1 MRGVRVG
8 AQTSR
13 RQSRAD
19 GRGGMR
25 CGTGSEHACAIF
37 SPTQTHLSGGTRVG
51 RAVATQV
58 LGRHQALLGPH
69 GVHGLAVQAS
79 VAFLVG
85 LIGLGLGPP
94 VIALVLRLAGPK
106 LRPAPEALRVFE
118 VVGRGRSWEWVLG
131 IAARNNEG
139 SPCIHGQR
147 HDSLRCR

>member
-85 LIGLGLGPP
+85 LIGLGRQAAIRESDRRSASQIQWVMVMGP
-94 VIALVLRLAGPK
+94 AFA
-106 LRPAPEALRVFE
+106 ETTDFQ
-118 VVGRGRSWEWVLG
+118 S
-131 IAARNNEG
+131 
-139 SPCIHGQR
+139 
-147 HDSLRCR
+147 